1 MFRFCRKK
9 GQFYQNYPVLWA
21 KKVNRYPFFPDLKKN
36 YCSHVHILL
45 KNVQSLNNLTHPCR
59 YNIRKTSNLSKTRC
73 AYVNFFKFFMKNP
86 LLSYPYLVKKTS
98 ILSKL
103 HYIFS
108 FAKKIRRMPFFPDF
122 HKTCLLSGP
131 YFIKKVHYL
140 KTTLLS
146 CAYFVKKTSILPKTD
161 ALMSFYFQFFLENP
175 PAVIPIFG
183 QKPVK
188 TTLCYG
194 QQSQQDVLFSD
205 LRRKNHTSYAHIL

>member
-21 KKVNRYPFFPDLKKN
+21 KKVNRYPFFADLKKN

-98 ILSKL
+98 IFSKL
-103 HYIFS
+103 HYIL
-108 FAKKIRRMPFFPDF
+108 FAKQFAECPF
-122 HKTCLLSGP
+122 L
-131 YFIKKVHYL
+131 
-140 KTTLLS
+140 
-146 CAYFVKKTSILPKTD
+146 
-161 ALMSFYFQFFLENP
+161 
-175 PAVIPIFG
+175 PIFHEN
-183 QKPVK
+183 
-188 TTLCYG
+188 L
-194 QQSQQDVLFSD
+194 SA
-205 LRRKNHTSYAHIL
+205 LRPIFYKKRSIT